1 MGHKR
6 RDYSGRTSSPQDS
19 RRGCL
24 CADEE
29 TYSIECCDGELINQ
43 GLGSLVSQGNPL
55 FDCDAVTLS
64 GFSVAQN
71 GDITLPTVD
80 VGTILS
86 TTPSSFSVVGTDT
99 ARTLSVV
106 IKAPNGYSNSGARVT
121 CTTTATQPLL
131 PSLTCSDVTLS
142 GFAVAQNGTI
152 TLPTIDIG
160 TITSTSPSS
169 FALVSVNTVRTLSVD
184 ITVPSGYFN
193 AGSTITCTTT
203 ATQPLSPTLTCSDI
217 TFSGFSVS
225 QSGTVTQGSID
236 IGTIISTTPS
246 SVSAN
251 TNTSATS
258 VDLTVRVQA
267 PVSYLNA
274 GSQFDCTVT
283 VSQPG
288 LTLTRYS
295 ASWAGTK
302 SITIQTH
309 HNGST
314 QSYSNIK
321 GGAVVFSYNQPTGD
335 TASWTAGATDI
346 TLAGF
351 DTAVYSQGDPDVG
364 LDAGIFTFTHYSSSA
379 FTSVQSGTGTGNVQ
393 ICTLSLQ
400 NISGSDVPIAPHNP
414 AANGLKAYAS
424 PYASNAPV
432 SSGLGTL
439 VSDGFYTI
447 AGISTQVRVS
457 GGLITVQTI
466 P

>member
-6 RDYSGRTSSPQDS
+6 RDYSGRTSSPQDA

-29 TYSIECCDGELINQ
+29 TYSIECCEGELINQ

-71 GDITLPTVD
+71 GDITLPTAD
-80 VGTILS
+80 IGTIVS
-86 TTPSSFSVVGTDT
+86 TTPSSFSIVGTNT
-99 ARTLSVV
+99 VRTLSVV

-121 CTTTATQPLL
+121 CTTTATQPL
-131 PSLTCSDVTLS
+131 
-142 GFAVAQNGTI
+142 
-152 TLPTIDIG
+152 
-160 TITSTSPSS
+160 SPS
-169 FALVSVNTVRTLSVD
+169 
-184 ITVPSGYFN
+184 
-193 AGSTITCTTT
+193 
-203 ATQPLSPTLTCSDI
+203 LTCSDI

-251 TNTSATS
+251 TNTSSTS
-258 VDLTVRVQA
+258 VDLTVKVQA
-267 PVSYLNA
+267 PVSYFNA

-295 ASWAGTK
+295 ASWVGTK

-309 HNGST
+309 HNGTT

-321 GGAVVFSYNQPTGD
+321 GGAVVFSYAEPTGD

-351 DTAVYSQGDPDVG
+351 DTAVYSQGDPNVA
-364 LDAGIFTFTHYSSSA
+364 LDSGIFTFTHYSSSA
-379 FTSVQSGTGTGNVQ
+379 FTSVQTGTGTGNIQ

-400 NISGSDVPIAPHNP
+400 NISGSDVPIAPHNT

-439 VSDGFYTI
+439 VSDGFYTKL
-447 AGISTQVRVS
+447 GISTQVRVS
-457 GGLITVQTI
+457 SGLITVLTI